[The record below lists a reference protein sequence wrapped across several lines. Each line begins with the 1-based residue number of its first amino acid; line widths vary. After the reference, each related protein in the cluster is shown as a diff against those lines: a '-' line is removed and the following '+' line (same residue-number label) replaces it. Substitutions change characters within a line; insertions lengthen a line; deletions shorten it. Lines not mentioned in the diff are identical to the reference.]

1 MDQTDSPAKSSV
13 AFVEIVL
20 AVLMTAVVVAVGV
33 SAYRTFSIRSEVDDT
48 LSATSA
54 LRTAIA
60 EFYTHERRTPAD
72 EHEASLSAAV
82 TSAARRFHGS
92 LRIVAGRIDLVYGA
106 GADRALV
113 GRLLSLTPYETAALE
128 IFWICGNRIPG
139 PGLEPLGFSAGGPR
153 AEQRATTIEARYL
166 PAECR

>member
-60 EFYTHERRTPAD
+60 EFYTHERRT
-72 EHEASLSAAV
+72 
-82 TSAARRFHGS
+82 
-92 LRIVAGRIDLVYGA
+92 
-106 GADRALV
+106 
-113 GRLLSLTPYETAALE
+113 LLT
-128 IFWICGNRIPG
+128 
-139 PGLEPLGFSAGGPR
+139 
-153 AEQRATTIEARYL
+153 
-166 PAECR
+166 